1 MCLSIFL
8 FLSELGKVNDLFSTT
23 LSNLAYVRK
32 RNAVGNIFPHLGN
45 RNEEDSKFL
54 HNLLINT
61 EITINFLGQNS
72 LQPVLVN

>member
-1 MCLSIFL
+1 
-8 FLSELGKVNDLFSTT
+8 
-23 LSNLAYVRK
+23 VRK